1 MSPHERE
8 RLRVV
13 IAGGGVAA
21 LETLLALRA
30 LAGPRVEIT
39 LLSPERGFLYRPV
52 TVAEAF
58 ERGEARTYPL
68 AEIVTD
74 QGHGALVWDSLAEV
88 DAGDGVAITTSGK
101 RLPFDALVIATGAM
115 ARESFPGALTFRGRP
130 DVPALRA
137 TLEDLASGRAHS
149 VALALPSERIWPLP
163 IYELALMTAAH
174 LREHAANPVKVTL
187 VTPEEAPL
195 EMFGPTAS
203 RAVSPLLAALGIIVR
218 TSSLPALLKDRTLML
233 VGGGSIPAD
242 RVITLPVLEGPGI
255 AGLPSDGHGFIPVD
269 AHGRVAGT
277 AGVYAVGDVTSF
289 PLKQGGLAAQQADAV
304 AEVIAAEAGAE
315 VTPAPFSPVLRGL
328 LMTGGAPLYLRSEPQ
343 RLPRTASV
351 AIEARTSHRGGHGAS
366 SAAGQALW
374 WPPAKIAGRY
384 LAPYLATAR
393 PQPLAAEPLVDRVAV
408 PGRQVSDAEFEDALE
423 LALLLADCDARW
435 GDYRSALSALDAAE
449 ALQGSLPP
457 EYETKRR
464 QWRLEISGGTRLG

>member
-1 MSPHERE
+1 MSAHERE
-8 RLRVV
+8 RLRVL

-30 LAGPRVEIT
+30 LAGPRVEVT
-39 LLSPERGFLYRPV
+39 LLSPEQGFLYRPV

-58 ERGEARTYPL
+58 ESGEARTYSL
-68 AEIVTD
+68 AEIVAD
-74 QGHGALVWDSLAEV
+74 QGHGGLVWDSLAEV
-88 DAGDGVAITTSGK
+88 DVDDGVAITASGK
-101 RLPFDALVIATGAM
+101 RLPFDALVIATGAR

-137 TLEDLASGRAHS
+137 MLDDLAAGRAHS
-149 VALALPSERIWPLP
+149 IALALPSERIWPLP

-174 LREHAANPVKVTL
+174 LREHAAHPVRVTL

-203 RAVSPLLAALGIIVR
+203 RAISPLLAARGITVR
-218 TSSLPALLKDRTLML
+218 TSSLPARLNDRMLML
-233 VGGGSIPAD
+233 VGGGSVPAD

-269 AHGRVAGT
+269 AHGRVAGA

-304 AEVIAAEAGAE
+304 AEMIAAEAGAD

-351 AIEARTSHRGGHGAS
+351 AIEATHRGGHGAS

-393 PQPLAAEPLVDRVAV
+393 PQPLAAEPLVDRIAV
-408 PGRQVSDAEFEDALE
+408 PGRQVSDDEFEDALE
-423 LALLLADCDARW
+423 LALMLADCDARW

-464 QWRLEISGGTRLG
+464 QWRLEISGGT